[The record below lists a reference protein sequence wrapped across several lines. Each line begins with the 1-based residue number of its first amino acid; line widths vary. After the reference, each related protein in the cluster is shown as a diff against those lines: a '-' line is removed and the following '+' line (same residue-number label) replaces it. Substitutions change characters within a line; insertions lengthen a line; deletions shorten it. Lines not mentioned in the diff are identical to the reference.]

1 MAILAGKGMTNDRGA
16 MMKWIHRL
24 LTIVLLVLVIGN
36 VAYRYYL
43 GPPYNDAL
51 FKIQQLSEY
60 TWLYVTKY
68 QGGGAT
74 VSEVYR
80 YYLAGEIQKDIL
92 KVLGNTAPFL
102 TSESDGASVT
112 KVGNRVMV
120 RITGRIYNFTNAVLY
135 TSDGVDVMPTIEVYA
150 ISSR

>member
-1 MAILAGKGMTNDRGA
+1 M

-36 VAYRYYL
+36 VAYRYYV

-51 FKIQQLSEY
+51 FKTRQLNDD

-80 YYLAGEIQKDIL
+80 YYLAGEIQKDVL

-102 TSESDGASVT
+102 TSDSDGASVT
-112 KVGNRVMV
+112 KVGNRVTV
-120 RITGRIYNFTNAVLY
+120 RITGRIYDFTNSVFY
-135 TSDGVDVMPTIEVYA
+135 TSDGVDVIPTIELYA
-150 ISSR
+150 INSR